1 MIDESVERKKIIMTH
16 YDKNELKFAFF
27 ASLLVMMPLLFFG
40 VFVFCLHTPETLSAY
55 GLVVLEG
62 AMFAAILWCL
72 PGDYE
77 ISTGGEESDDTEDN
91 ESADEKPEEYKED
104 ETDLYDIIVNKPAE
118 TTADEKPVETDAIT
132 ETTDDT
138 AETVA
143 EDETDDKA

>member
-1 MIDESVERKKIIMTH
+1 MTH
-16 YDKNELKFAFF
+16 YDKNELKFVFF
-27 ASLLVMMPLLFFG
+27 ASLFVMMPPLFFG
-40 VFVFCLHTPETLSAY
+40 VLVFCLHTPETLSAY
-55 GLVVLEG
+55 VLVVLEG
-62 AMFAAILWCL
+62 AMFVAILWCL

-77 ISTGGEESDDTEDN
+77 ISQRAVRNPDDTADK

-118 TTADEKPVETDAIT
+118 TTTDEKPAETDTIT

-138 AETVA
+138 AGTVA

>member
-1 MIDESVERKKIIMTH
+1 MTH

-40 VFVFCLHTPETLSAY
+40 VFVFCLHTPL
-55 GLVVLEG
+55 G
-62 AMFAAILWCL
+62 FAALLGFIITAL
-72 PGDYE
+72 PLCRMFLEPFAD
-77 ISTGGEESDDTEDN
+77 GEESDNTEDK

-118 TTADEKPVETDAIT
+118 TTTDEKPVETDAIT

>member
-1 MIDESVERKKIIMTH
+1 MTH

-27 ASLLVMMPLLFFG
+27 ASLLVMMTLLFIG
-40 VFVFCLHTPETLSAY
+40 VLVCCLHAPKPLSAY
-55 GLVVLEG
+55 VLVVLEG

-77 ISTGGEESDDTEDN
+77 ISQRAVRNPDDTADK

-118 TTADEKPVETDAIT
+118 TTTDEKPEETDAAT

>member
-1 MIDESVERKKIIMTH
+1 MTH

-27 ASLLVMMPLLFFG
+27 VSLLVMIPLLLPLLFFG
-40 VFVFCLHTPETLSAY
+40 VLVFCLHTPETLSAY

-91 ESADEKPEEYKED
+91 ESADEKPEEEYKED
-104 ETDLYDIIVNKPAE
+104 ETDLYDIIVNNPAE
-118 TTADEKPVETDAIT
+118 TADEKPAETDAIT

-138 AETVA
+138 AGTVA